1 MEIVI
6 YSLSSCFAL
15 FSFYNLH
22 KENEGRR
29 KFQWLCILVLLVV
42 NIFLFH
48 YMIKCYEVP
57 IHNNRIS
64 YFISNNS
71 KYESFTGYS
80 DIEIVYDYNTFK
92 ELKKTDFLGEPID
105 YEPGIEVRT
114 YIKCNNDNDHTSCS
128 FSTSYSYFNDKGESH
143 NNFGRWYKD
152 GYKKLVEDKS
162 YISFLEK
169 NNVKPSRFEIDES
182 ANSYSVEGVLFM
194 LEINSSNR
202 QSFLPFK
209 EWKNNS
215 RTIFYESPE
224 FIYSPL
230 ARNDSLAPHHDTV
243 YYNNEWIYIQHF
255 KPTINSARFR
265 DYRFIPDQDSIL
277 YQSRFMTRN
286 NFRKPDLF
294 TTAEDVSQAVE
305 VLWVDNSRNGNFNNN
320 IKKITYDYNGP
331 VEFSDMNPV
340 PDYIDIS
347 SLYYT
352 DSLKI
357 QAIEKNGLK
366 FHVKFPDMENLQIIR
381 MWVVTLLLS
390 GFLGLLLK
398 IVYNLLKERYSVSF
412 KNWIKKHK
420 LFVINLTITVVVI
433 ALIYIV
439 LMLMMSHVNAFDMFD
454 DRSYLIIETT

>member
-1 MEIVI
+1 M
-6 YSLSSCFAL
+6 SSHLDLKLMKA
-15 FSFYNLH
+15 
-22 KENEGRR
+22 
-29 KFQWLCILVLLVV
+29 
-42 NIFLFH
+42 
-48 YMIKCYEVP
+48 P
-57 IHNNRIS
+57 I
-64 YFISNNS
+64 
-71 KYESFTGYS
+71 
-80 DIEIVYDYNTFK
+80 
-92 ELKKTDFLGEPID
+92 
-105 YEPGIEVRT
+105 
-114 YIKCNNDNDHTSCS
+114 
-128 FSTSYSYFNDKGESH
+128 
-143 NNFGRWYKD
+143 
-152 GYKKLVEDKS
+152 
-162 YISFLEK
+162 
-169 NNVKPSRFEIDES
+169 
-182 ANSYSVEGVLFM
+182 
-194 LEINSSNR
+194 
-202 QSFLPFK
+202 
-209 EWKNNS
+209 
-215 RTIFYESPE
+215 
-224 FIYSPL
+224 
-230 ARNDSLAPHHDTV
+230 APHHDTV

-398 IVYNLLKERYSVSF
+398 IVYNLLKERYSVLF

-439 LMLMMSHVNAFDMFD
+439 LMLMMSHVNAFDLFD